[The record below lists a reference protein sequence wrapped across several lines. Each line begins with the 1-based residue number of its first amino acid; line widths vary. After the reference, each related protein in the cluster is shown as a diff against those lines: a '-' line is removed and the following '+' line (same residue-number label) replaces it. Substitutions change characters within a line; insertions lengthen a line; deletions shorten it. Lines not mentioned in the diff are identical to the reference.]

1 MGGEIVSLFL
11 VAILSLTLIGSG
23 LRNRPGLGIILAL
36 LVIAVLAWS
45 RPAGLG
51 QFGFGQQQSWAGII
65 AIALLMG
72 SAIALLALAVIE
84 PAAEAITGQPHD
96 VSIVEGVRGDVVS
109 LIRWLVLIWL
119 LVAPL
124 EELIFRGFMMT
135 ELMRLLGI
143 APWSL
148 AATLALSSL
157 VFGLAHAYQGPSGA
171 ISATVLGL
179 LIGVLFI
186 ASSFNLWLVILIHGV
201 IDTVQ
206 LLLMSLNMD
215 RRIRQTIFSP

>member
-1 MGGEIVSLFL
+1 MGGEIISLL
-11 VAILSLTLIGSG
+11 LLTILSLALIGSG
-23 LRNRPGLGIILAL
+23 LRNRPGIGIILAL
-36 LVIAVLAWS
+36 LFIAVLAWS
-45 RPAGLG
+45 RRGGLG
-51 QFGFGQQQSWAGII
+51 QFGFGQQQSWAGIV
-65 AIALLMG
+65 AIALLIG

-96 VSIVEGVRGDVVS
+96 VSIVEDVRGDAVS
-109 LIRWLVLIWL
+109 LIRWLVVIWL

-135 ELMRLLGI
+135 ELVRLLGI
-143 APWSL
+143 GPWSL

-157 VFGLAHAYQGPSGA
+157 VFGLAHTYQGPSGA

-186 ASSFNLWLVILIHGV
+186 ASSFNLWLAILIHGV

-206 LLLMSLNMD
+206 LILMSLNMD